1 MFAFSIV
8 IYYREVQN
16 RGDDTKGTQYQLVEQ
31 NLIVTIAAVG
41 YHTHLR

>member
-16 RGDDTKGTQYQLVEQ
+16 RGDDTKGTQYELVEQ
-31 NLIVTIAAVG
+31 NLIVTIAGVG
-41 YHTHLR
+41 FHTHFR